1 MGTNANEDNHVRTND
16 TKNNSSDHLRSG
28 SQISVLKSF
37 IAGSCSGIAA
47 RTLTAPL
54 DVLKIKSQLIPRTT
68 ATSSNQTRLLQLVK
82 SVYQEGIYEYVPRR
96 SCSKTTQSLL
106 RQLHGLS
113 CFYKGNVPGLYMY
126 VIYGSVQ
133 FSSYSFFNSNFKF
146 ANNDSL
152 QSMIVGALSGVTS
165 SIVSYPCD
173 VVRTRFVATLNQART
188 VQPSTTTTTTISANR
203 LSMFNTLREIWLKEN
218 GIFGLFKGCSS
229 SVVSVTMSTSII
241 FSVYE
246 SLKIYC
252 ETHENTQTL
261 NAMSSS
267 ITGIVSKTVTFP
279 LDTVRRRIQIMASK
293 NINNYTRE
301 AGTYKEYTLHKNFVK
316 IAYHMLQKE
325 GWRTFYQGLTMGL
338 LKSAPTTAITLSV
351 YEFVLRKL
359 MQGE

>member
-1 MGTNANEDNHVRTND
+1 M
-16 TKNNSSDHLRSG
+16 
-28 SQISVLKSF
+28 
-37 IAGSCSGIAA
+37 
-47 RTLTAPL
+47 TAPL
-54 DVLKIKSQLIPRTT
+54 DVLKIKSQLIPRTH
-68 ATSSNQTRLLQLVK
+68 AGSSNQTRLLQLIK
-82 SVYQEGIYEYVPRR
+82 SVYQEGVYNYTPRR
-96 SCSKTTQSLL
+96 SSGSKLTQGLL
-106 RQLHGLS
+106 RHLHGLG

-133 FSSYSFFNSNFKF
+133 FSSYSFFNSHFKF

-152 QSMIVGALSGVTS
+152 QSMCVGALSGVTS

-173 VVRTRFVATLNQART
+173 VVRTRFVATLNQTRGT
-188 VQPSTTTTTTISANR
+188 PTTSCTTTTTNSSSSAPHAR
-203 LSMFNTLREIWLKEN
+203 LSMFNTLREIWVKEN

-229 SVVSVTMSTSII
+229 SVVSVTLSTSII

-267 ITGIVSKTVTFP
+267 ITGIISKTATFP
-279 LDTVRRRIQIMASK
+279 LDTVRRRIQIMASQ
-293 NINNYTRE
+293 NITKYTQE
-301 AGTYKEYTLHKNFVK
+301 AGTYKEYSLHKNFVK

-351 YEFVLRKL
+351 YEFVLGRL
-359 MQGE
+359 MRA